1 MFGWGRV
8 APLAGA
14 FLPTARHIRMTPT
27 CHHVFTHVMAHPF
40 PPFSRPNRPLVSAGI
55 GFLAI
60 VLEASTGSALAQ
72 ATAADPTLKAVT
84 IQERGAAPSAGVV
97 GLGDAPLA
105 RTPVS
110 AAVIDA
116 AQIEASGAKRLADL
130 IRFDASVSDAY
141 NAGGYWDYLTVRG
154 FVLDNKYNF
163 RREGLP
169 INAETSIGLE
179 NKSRVEIL
187 KGTSGIQAGTSAP
200 GGLVNY
206 VVKRP
211 TDDDL
216 RSVRAEVDQ
225 RGGVLG
231 AVDLGGRFGTDRVF
245 GYRLNVGAER
255 IRSYADGNDG
265 NRELAAL
272 ALDWRTAPGTLLSA
286 EVEYSRRS
294 QASITGLSLLGN
306 TLPAPNPRLNTN
318 TQPWVQPTL
327 LEGLTGTVKFEQ
339 ALNADW
345 HWSVQAGTQRL
356 KSDDRTAFPFGCTAS
371 NGTYY
376 ADRFC
381 PNGDYDLYDYRS
393 DDERRT
399 TDALQLQLN
408 GKLRTGAIA
417 HEVGVGLLRSR
428 TRDRFQDQAYN
439 YVGTGNLATLPTF
452 APDPTLTGQ
461 NTNRDETSTELSAF
475 DRIAW
480 SSRFS
485 TWLGLRHTQL
495 DRDSVRTDGSRP
507 TAYSRGLTTPWLAA
521 SYALTDAQM
530 LYASWGQG
538 AESQV
543 VPNKSAQY
551 SNAGE
556 ALPLV
561 KSTQREIGLKGAS
574 AALGWQVAY
583 FQIDR
588 PMTNLDACNRLGITP
603 CQGAYDGSAKHRG
616 LEASAQYSR
625 GAWRANGGLT
635 LLHARRGG
643 SIAEPANNGQKPTN
657 VPDWTLRAQAA
668 YRFASLPGLEAE
680 AGLSHEGRRNV
691 TPDGAIVLPSW
702 TRLDAALRYGTRM
715 NGVKTTWTLAVDNL
729 ADRRFFRESPYQFG
743 HVYLFPAAPRTVRV
757 ALQADL

>member
-1 MFGWGRV
+1 
-8 APLAGA
+8 
-14 FLPTARHIRMTPT
+14 
-27 CHHVFTHVMAHPF
+27 MATTLLHR
-40 PPFSRPNRPLVSAGI
+40 SEPNRPPVRADI
-55 GFLAI
+55 GLLATFFI
-60 VLEASTGSALAQ
+60 AASGGAWAQ
-72 ATAADPTLKAVT
+72 AASPAATADPTLKAVT
-84 IQERGAAPSAGVV
+84 VQERSAAPTAGVV
-97 GLGDAPLA
+97 GLGDTPLA

-130 IRFDASVSDAY
+130 IKFDSSVGDAY
-141 NAGGYWDYLTVRG
+141 NSGGYWDYLTVRG
-154 FVLDNKYNF
+154 YVLDNRYNF

-169 INAETSIGLE
+169 ISAETSIGLE

-206 VVKRP
+206 AVKRP

-216 RSVRAEVDQ
+216 RALRVEVDQ
-225 RGGVLG
+225 RGGTLG
-231 AVDLGGRFGTDRVF
+231 AVDLGGRFGNDKVF
-245 GYRLNVGAER
+245 GYRLNVAAER

-265 NRELAAL
+265 NRQLAAL
-272 ALDWRTAPGTLLSA
+272 AMDWRTAPGTLLSA
-286 EVEYSRRS
+286 EVEYSRRA
-294 QASITGLSLLGN
+294 QPSITGLSLLGT

-318 TQPWVQPTL
+318 TQPWVQPVVL
-327 LEGLTGTVKFEQ
+327 NGLTGSVKFEQ

-345 HWSVQAGTQRL
+345 RWSAQLGTQRL
-356 KSDDRTAFPFGCTAS
+356 KSDDRTAFPFGCSAA
-371 NGTYY
+371 NGDYY

-381 PNGDYDLYDYRS
+381 PDGSYDLYDYRS
-393 DDERRT
+393 DNERRT
-399 TDALQLQLN
+399 TTAAQLQLN
-408 GKLRTGAIA
+408 GKVRTGAIA
-417 HEVGVGLLRSR
+417 HEVGFGVLRSR
-428 TRDRFQDQAYN
+428 TRDRFQQQAYN

-452 APDPTLTGQ
+452 APDPTLTGE

-480 SSRFS
+480 NSRFS

-521 SYALTDAQM
+521 SFALTDAQM

-543 VPNKSAQY
+543 VPNKASQY

-561 KSTQREIGLKGAS
+561 KSRQWEIGLKGA
-574 AALGWQVAY
+574 AEALGWQIAY
-583 FQIDR
+583 FDIDR
-588 PMTNLDACNRLGITP
+588 PVTNLDACNRLGITP
-603 CQGAYDGSAKHRG
+603 CAGAYDGNAEHRG
-616 LEASAQYSR
+616 IEASAQYSR
-625 GAWRANGGLT
+625 GAWRAGGGVT
-635 LLHARRGG
+635 LLHARRSG
-643 SIAEPANNGQKPTN
+643 STAEPYVNGQKPTN
-657 VPDWTLRAQAA
+657 VPDWTLRALAA
-668 YRFASLPGLEAE
+668 YRFAALPGLELE

-691 TPDGAIVLPSW
+691 TPDASITLPAW
-702 TRLDAALRYGTRM
+702 TRVDAALRYDTRL

-757 ALQADL
+757 ALQAAL